1 MPRRRGR
8 GRGGGVLQRRGR
20 GNNIA
25 AIVPAPALP
34 ERHGGL
40 CEYLLELVA
49 WKYISP
55 QEMQKMAMHAT
66 TDIISTVK
74 ACMRANDS
82 DAEGIARQMN
92 PTLFKLASFG
102 TSGTYSSN
110 VHRELMTFMGA
121 PTIPLSSM
129 VIPLKLPGKSMPVL
143 VEQKVIWPHRL
154 LNTIFNSGGN
164 TWRLRVCPG
173 PDRLE
178 EFWNNVA
185 AHPNY
190 VRITCIP

>member
-1 MPRRRGR
+1 M
-8 GRGGGVLQRRGR
+8 LQRRNR
-20 GNNIA
+20 ANNNA

-34 ERHGGL
+34 ERRGGL
-40 CEYLLELVA
+40 CAYLLEMVA

-55 QEMQKMAMHAT
+55 QEMQKLAMHAT

-74 ACMRANDS
+74 ACIPNDS
-82 DAEGIARQMN
+82 DAAGVARQMN

-102 TSGTYSSN
+102 TSGAHSSN
-110 VHRELMTFMGA
+110 VHRELMSFMGA
-121 PTIPLSSM
+121 PTAPLSPM
-129 VIPLKLPGKSMPVL
+129 VIPMKLPGKSLPVL

-154 LNTIFNSGGN
+154 LNTIFNSSGN
-164 TWRLRVCPG
+164 AWQLRVCPG

-190 VRITCIP
+190 VLEICIPA